1 MPKQT
6 DRLSP
11 VPTGS
16 PNALLG
22 LIVTGQAPVRSVGA
36 EPALDNRSHRT
47 GSPNALLGLIVTG
60 QAPVRSVG
68 AEPALDNRSHRTDR
82 FQLRRI

>member
-47 GSPNALLGLIVTG
+47 
-60 QAPVRSVG
+60 
-68 AEPALDNRSHRTDR
+68 DR